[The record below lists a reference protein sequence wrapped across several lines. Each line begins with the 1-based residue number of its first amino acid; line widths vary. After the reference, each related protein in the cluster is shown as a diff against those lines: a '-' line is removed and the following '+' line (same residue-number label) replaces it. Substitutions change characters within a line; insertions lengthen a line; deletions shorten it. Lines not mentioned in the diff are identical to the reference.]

1 LSIDEEHPG
10 QPSPQAEGTSAA
22 PETSDD
28 QGDHTDAVSTVQ
40 DEIDDAVRSLS
51 GVDGLPL
58 AEHHHH
64 FERVHGQLKAALS
77 DIDG

>member
-1 LSIDEEHPG
+1 LSIDEQQPG
-10 QPSPQAEGTSAA
+10 QPSPQPEAA
-22 PETSDD
+22 SSMPHRSEDVTTVED
-28 QGDHTDAVSTVQ
+28 Q
-40 DEIDDAVRSLS
+40 IDRAVRSLS

-64 FERVHGQLKAALS
+64 FERVHGQLRAALS

>member
-1 LSIDEEHPG
+1 LSIDEQQPG
-10 QPSPQAEGTSAA
+10 QPSPQ
-22 PETSDD
+22 PEAVTAVED
-28 QGDHTDAVSTVQ
+28 Q
-40 DEIDDAVRSLS
+40 IDRAVRSLS

-64 FERVHGQLKAALS
+64 FERVHGQLRAALS